1 MFAGLFIN
9 LYIRI
14 IKGRGKGDKE
24 TSMEGLVGAKVVQW
38 ENIFV

>member
-1 MFAGLFIN
+1 MFVGLFIN

-24 TSMEGLVGAKVVQW
+24 IFMEGLVGVKVV
-38 ENIFV
+38 